1 MAATQAPVPDER
13 ADRHALAAFVVDNP
27 DLERLE
33 GLLAQFNIFDA
44 FGMRRQELRHSDL
57 LAFLLDPRQTHG
69 LGDAFVTR
77 LLQRVLMTSN
87 LPSPAVS
94 PVDLAVWSLD
104 RLLVRREWHYID
116 LLLVDEEHRLVVI
129 IENKTGSGE
138 IPDQLKCYMKTVQ
151 KHYPGW
157 KLLAFYLTPDGSLPT
172 HEDYVPVGYRLV
184 CDVIED
190 LADGQQP
197 ALDPAVPM
205 LLSHYA
211 RMLRRHVVADSEIA
225 DLCRTIYRKH
235 QRALDLIYEHRPDD
249 QDTMRDFL
257 VDLVTS
263 RDDLVLD
270 QARKVEILFT
280 VREWAEVPQLKQGV
294 GWTPSGRMPL
304 FGFWNKPKELS
315 IGLVI
320 GPGPQEIRNALANRA
335 REAGPPLGVK
345 GKQGQQ
351 WTTIFS
357 QHMLDAREYEV
368 LTVREREDRVRERW
382 HMFLDND
389 LPKIRAGLSAADL
402 AVEFGDRVGS

>member
-1 MAATQAPVPDER
+1 
-13 ADRHALAAFVVDNP
+13 
-27 DLERLE
+27 
-33 GLLAQFNIFDA
+33 
-44 FGMRRQELRHSDL
+44 
-57 LAFLLDPRQTHG
+57 
-69 LGDAFVTR
+69 
-77 LLQRVLMTSN
+77 
-87 LPSPAVS
+87 
-94 PVDLAVWSLD
+94 LD

-129 IENKTGSGE
+129 IENKTGSPE
-138 IPDQLKCYMKTVQ
+138 IPDQLKCYIKTVQ

-172 HEDYVPVGYRLV
+172 HEDYVPVSYRLV
-184 CDVIED
+184 CNVVED
-190 LADGQQP
+190 LADRQQP

-257 VDLVTS
+257 LDLITS

-270 QARKVEILFT
+270 QAGKVEILFT

-304 FGFWNKPKELS
+304 FGFWNRPKQLDLA
-315 IGLVI
+315 LVI
-320 GPGPQEIRNALANRA
+320 GPGPQEIRDALANRA
-335 REAGPPLGVK
+335 REVGPPLAIK

-351 WTTIFS
+351 WTTVFS
-357 QHMLDAREYEV
+357 RKVLESNEYDV
-368 LTVREREDRVRERW
+368 LAVREREDRVRERW
-382 HMFLDND
+382 
-389 LPKIRAGLSAADL
+389 
-402 AVEFGDRVGS
+402 